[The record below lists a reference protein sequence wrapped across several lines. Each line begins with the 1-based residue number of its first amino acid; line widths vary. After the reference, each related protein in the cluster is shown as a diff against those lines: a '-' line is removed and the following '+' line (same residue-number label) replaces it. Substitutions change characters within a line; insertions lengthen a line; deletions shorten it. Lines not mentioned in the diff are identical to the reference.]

1 MSWRQTRICNCIQC
15 RQDCDLYSLLTQRD
29 QVLATEH
36 QWAGPMG
43 RKRLLVDVLLWR
55 RVYANVCA
63 PVKDLL
69 CANLIFHVMA
79 PLTEN
84 IVMEYWKQHKQFF
97 RVTTLRSESSDQLWK
112 LQDRLDRWMHVWSA
126 NTCDST
132 LQHHNTLS
140 GVSRGSAI
148 LQIIHSWKN
157 AINTISAQMFLWKSF
172 FTKRIW
178 NMH

>member
-84 IVMEYWKQHKQFF
+84 IVMEYWKQHKHSF
-97 RVTTLRSESSDQLWK
+97 SESQHCGLSHPISCGSYRTVWIDECMYDQQTRVIQHYNITTRVQEWAED
-112 LQDRLDRWMHVWSA
+112 LQYS
-126 NTCDST
+126 
-132 LQHHNTLS
+132 
-140 GVSRGSAI
+140 
-148 LQIIHSWKN
+148 K
-157 AINTISAQMFLWKSF
+157 
-172 FTKRIW
+172 
-178 NMH
+178 